1 MELKEKLRQ
10 ILKKQ
15 YGIETDADLLR
26 VLDEM
31 PGIDLGI
38 FVNPQ
43 REEIKSA

>member
-26 VLDEM
+26 VLEEM

-38 FVNPQ
+38 FVNLQ
-43 REEIKSA
+43 REKIKSA